1 MEGRRRLNP
10 TRIVLEA
17 AAFRALSGAAG
28 VLPRPAVLSLGT
40 LAGRL
45 GWFLDR
51 RHRRIALE
59 NLRMAM
65 SGELGE
71 AGIRRVA
78 LRCWEHFGRV
88 TLDALAFRR
97 LAREGPRGRVVHEG
111 LEHLREAYAG
121 GRGVLE
127 FSGHYGH
134 WELAAVV
141 QSQLGYPLALVAR
154 PLDNPR
160 LESLLRELRQATGNV
175 IIYKRRAVRDIL
187 AALRSGLGV
196 AILIDQDARDSGV
209 FVPFFGRPASTTPTP
224 ALLATRTGVPVL
236 PVHCTP
242 EGEDSYR
249 IVYGE
254 PVRLPPTGEVD
265 ADVLALTARYTKIL
279 EGWVRSHP
287 EYWLWMH
294 RRWKTQPPA
303 GAEAVR

>member
-1 MEGRRRLNP
+1 VNP
-10 TRIVLEA
+10 TRVVLEA

-28 VLPRPAVLSLGT
+28 VLPRPALLSLGT

-51 RHRRIALE
+51 RHRRIALD
-59 NLRMAM
+59 NLRRAM
-65 SGELGE
+65 SDQLDE
-71 AGIRRVA
+71 AEIRRVA
-78 LRCWEHFGRV
+78 LRCWEHFGRI

-97 LAREGPRGRVVHEG
+97 LAKEGPRGRVSHEG
-111 LEHLREAYAG
+111 IDNLRAAYAE

-134 WELAAVV
+134 WELAALV
-141 QSQLGYPLALVAR
+141 QSQLGFPLALVAR

-160 LESLLRELRQATGNV
+160 LEALLRELRQATGNV

-187 AALRSGLGV
+187 AALRGGLGV
-196 AILIDQDARDSGV
+196 AILIDQDARDAGV

-242 EGEDSYR
+242 EGDDGYR
-249 IVYGE
+249 VVYGE
-254 PVRLPPTGEVD
+254 PVRLAPTGDVE
-265 ADVLALTARYTKIL
+265 ADVLALTARYTAIL
-279 EGWVRSHP
+279 EGWIRSHP

-294 RRWKTQPPA
+294 RRWKTRPPGDA
-303 GAEAVR
+303 GAVR